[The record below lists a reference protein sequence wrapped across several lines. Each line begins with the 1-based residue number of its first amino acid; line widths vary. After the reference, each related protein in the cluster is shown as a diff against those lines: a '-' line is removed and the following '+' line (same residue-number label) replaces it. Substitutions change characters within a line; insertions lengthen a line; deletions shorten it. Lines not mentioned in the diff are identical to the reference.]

1 MKYAAV
7 GLIAILLL
15 GGFCLLLSAD
25 TLFGT
30 EMGTDSFK
38 LQPSDSFNMQSP
50 GSQHNAADTSEPQK
64 YYELLAFSTFPRHT
78 LTELIGKNDLVVS
91 GKILYALE
99 SRWSTPDGK
108 QPEGIHM
115 TERVDENGETTV
127 DFAID
132 LKIDEFIYTDILF
145 QVDTVHKGNLE
156 EDEIMI
162 RLPSGTAGEL
172 KSMASP
178 GHNVEDYKEGDEVI
192 FFLRKYNDGNEDSN
206 CYYLPTP
213 QGAFIRQTDG
223 EIDVFINFENEEL
236 IL

>member
-1 MKYAAV
+1 MKYTAV

-25 TLFGT
+25 TLFST
-30 EMGTDSFK
+30 DAGTDSFK
-38 LQPSDSFNMQSP
+38 LQPSDSLNMQSF
-50 GSQHNAADTSEPQK
+50 GSQNNAADTSESRK
-64 YYELLAFSTFPRHT
+64 HYELLSFSTFPRYT
-78 LTELIGKNDLVVS
+78 LTELIEKNDVVVS

-108 QPEGIHM
+108 QPEEIHV
-115 TERVDENGETTV
+115 TERMDENGETII

-132 LKIDEFIYTDILF
+132 LKMNEFIYTDILF

-156 EDEIMI
+156 EDEIII
-162 RLPSGTAGEL
+162 RLPSGTVGEL
-172 KSMASP
+172 KSMADP

-192 FFLRKYNDGNEDSN
+192 LFLKKYNDGNEDSN

-223 EIDVFINFENEEL
+223 ETDVFVNFDKEEL